1 MVINVTVNVGAK
13 RYSHI
18 DVGRWKMSKLKDLMV
33 GCGLAVVTSVVWFV
47 SACSP
52 SASTQ
57 VVAKPSIGT
66 TMTNPAS
73 TTQLP
78 VSPDSTTVTT
88 PTTTQPTVTGGST
101 PAVSPATT
109 ELPQVD
115 ISPPT
120 TDSSAVFNIDINT
133 FNLVINGAVNQK
145 LSLTYDQLLAYPSV
159 TQKAEIIC
167 PDTEDEWD
175 DWTGVS
181 VSTILN
187 AAGLLPES
195 SDVVFTGN
203 DGYYV
208 RLPLK
213 TVLDSGV
220 ILAYQMNGQPLPWYR
235 GYPLRL
241 VVTKAIGSD
250 WLRWVTGIRVTSALT
265 SYSNS
270 SVTIRQLS
278 SNIPKSG
285 NKLCACL
292 LSAAVVMPQN
302 HTAPDKIEPDISSV

>member
-1 MVINVTVNVGAK
+1 
-13 RYSHI
+13 
-18 DVGRWKMSKLKDLMV
+18 MSKLKDLMV

-88 PTTTQPTVTGGST
+88 PTTTEPIVTSGST
-101 PAVSPATT
+101 PAVSPTTT

-120 TDSSAVFNIDINT
+120 TDSSAVFNIDINNY
-133 FNLVINGAVNQK
+133 NLVVNGLVNNR
-145 LSLTYDQLLAYPSV
+145 LSLNYAQILAYPSV

-167 PDTEDEWD
+167 PGTEDEWD
-175 DWTGVS
+175 NWTGVP
-181 VSTILN
+181 VSTLLN
-187 AAGLLPES
+187 AAGLLPDSTEI
-195 SDVVFTGN
+195 VFTGN

-208 RLPLK
+208 QLPLK
-213 TVLDSGV
+213 TVLSGGV
-220 ILAYQMNGQPLPWYR
+220 FLAYQINGQSLTPDR

-241 VVTKAIGSD
+241 VVTGEVGAD
-250 WLRWVTGIRVTSALT
+250 WLRWVTDIQVKGILTLSSDSSAA
-265 SYSNS
+265 
-270 SVTIRQLS
+270 IRQAS
-278 SNIPKSG
+278 SNIPTSG
-285 NKLCACL
+285 NKLCACF
-292 LSAAVVMPQN
+292 LSATVMIPQN
-302 HTAPDKIEPDISSV
+302 QAERDKIEPDISSV